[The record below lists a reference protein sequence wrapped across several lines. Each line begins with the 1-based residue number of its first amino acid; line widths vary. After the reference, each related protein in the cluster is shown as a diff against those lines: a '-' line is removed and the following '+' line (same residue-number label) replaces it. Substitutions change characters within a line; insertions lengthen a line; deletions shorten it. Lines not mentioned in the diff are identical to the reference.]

1 MKHIR
6 GITLDLDD
14 TLWDIWSVIRR
25 AEVELHRHIE
35 SHYPR
40 VASRYDADGLRS
52 LRNQVHEARPDL
64 AHDLTELRRYS
75 FAMILEECDYD
86 PAGSHDLIDR
96 FLALRHD
103 VELYPDVL
111 PALEALQGRYPL
123 VALSNGN
130 ADINRLAISTFF
142 SGQVSAADAGVKKP
156 DAKIFTLGCEA
167 LDLEPASVLHV
178 GDHPVEDVIGA
189 LDAGLTAVWVNRSA
203 GVWEQQQKPSA
214 QVTSMLGLVE
224 LLAR

>member
-25 AEVELHRHIE
+25 AEVELYRHIE

-40 VASRYDADGLRS
+40 VASRYDADGLRR
-52 LRNQVHEARPDL
+52 LRNQVYESRPDL
-64 AHDLTELRRYS
+64 THDLTELRRYS

-86 PAGSHDLIDR
+86 PTGSHDLMDR

-111 PALEALQGRYPL
+111 PALEALQDRYPIL
-123 VALSNGN
+123 ALSNGN
-130 ADINRLAISTFF
+130 ADINRLAIRKYF

-156 DAKIFTLGCEA
+156 NAKIFSLACQALGLEA
-167 LDLEPASVLHV
+167 RSVLHV

-189 LDAGLTAVWVNRSA
+189 LDAGLTAVWVNRSS

-214 QVTSMLGLVE
+214 AVTSMLGLVE
-224 LLAR
+224 LLVR

>member
-35 SHYPR
+35 SRYPR

-52 LRNQVHEARPDL
+52 LRNQVYETRPDL

-86 PAGSHDLIDR
+86 PAGSHDLMDR

-103 VELYPDVL
+103 VVLYPDVL
-111 PALEALQGRYPL
+111 PALEALGGRYPI
-123 VALSNGN
+123 VALSNGTAN
-130 ADINRLAISTFF
+130 IKRLAISKFF
-142 SGQVSAADAGVKKP
+142 SGHVSAADAGVKKP
-156 DAKIFTLGCEA
+156 DAKIFALGCEA

-214 QVTSMLGLVE
+214 EVTSMLGLVE

>member
-52 LRNQVHEARPDL
+52 LRDQVYETRPDL

-75 FAMILEECDYD
+75 FAMILEECNYD
-86 PAGSHDLIDR
+86 PAGSHDLMDL

-103 VELYPDVL
+103 V
-111 PALEALQGRYPL
+111 
-123 VALSNGN
+123 
-130 ADINRLAISTFF
+130 
-142 SGQVSAADAGVKKP
+142 
-156 DAKIFTLGCEA
+156 
-167 LDLEPASVLHV
+167 
-178 GDHPVEDVIGA
+178 
-189 LDAGLTAVWVNRSA
+189 
-203 GVWEQQQKPSA
+203 
-214 QVTSMLGLVE
+214 
-224 LLAR
+224 